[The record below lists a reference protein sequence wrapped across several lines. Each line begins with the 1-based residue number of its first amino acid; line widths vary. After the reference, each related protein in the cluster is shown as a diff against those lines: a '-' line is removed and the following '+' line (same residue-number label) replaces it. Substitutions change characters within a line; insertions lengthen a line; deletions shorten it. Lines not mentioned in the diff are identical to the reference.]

1 MARRC
6 RWGPTRPSFC
16 PELIDLGQD
25 PPVPGAKPT
34 SLWIPR
40 ARAGTVRQ
48 VKAHDLRM
56 NGESPIPRT
65 PSASSAWRKWR
76 WALGLLA
83 LAFLLL
89 AARRFQLQAWLQ
101 SALGWVDG
109 LGPWGPVVFIALYVV
124 ACVFFVPGSI
134 LTLGAGASFGVV
146 RGGLY
151 VIVGATLGATCAFLV
166 GRHLARGWVT
176 DQLQRQPKLQA
187 IDEAVAREG
196 WKIVLLTR
204 LSPILPFTLLN
215 YAFGVTRVSLAQYVV
230 ASFFGMLPGTLL
242 YVWLGAVAGTLAA
255 PGGTRIR
262 TPAEWTFY
270 GVGFAAT
277 LAATLLIARIAKTAL
292 ANKINP

>member
-1 MARRC
+1 
-6 RWGPTRPSFC
+6 
-16 PELIDLGQD
+16 
-25 PPVPGAKPT
+25 
-34 SLWIPR
+34 
-40 ARAGTVRQ
+40 
-48 VKAHDLRM
+48 M
-56 NGESPIPRT
+56 NGVSPIPRT

-76 WALGLLA
+76 WWLWLPALA
-83 LAFLLL
+83 LLVT
-89 AARRFQLQAWLQ
+89 AARRWPLQAWLQ
-101 SALGWVDG
+101 AALDWVNG
-109 LGPWGPVVFIALYVV
+109 LGPWGPVVFIALYIL
-124 ACVFFVPGSI
+124 ACVFFIPGSI

-146 RGGLY
+146 RGGCY

-176 DQLQRQPKLQA
+176 RQLQRQPKLQA

-215 YAFGVTRVSLAQYVV
+215 YAFGVTRVSLAHYVV

-242 YVWLGAVAGTLAA
+242 YVWLGAVAGSLAS
-255 PGGTRIR
+255 PGGTRAR

-277 LAATLLIARIAKTAL
+277 LAVTILIARLAKTAL
-292 ANKINP
+292 ASRFNPDPLITP